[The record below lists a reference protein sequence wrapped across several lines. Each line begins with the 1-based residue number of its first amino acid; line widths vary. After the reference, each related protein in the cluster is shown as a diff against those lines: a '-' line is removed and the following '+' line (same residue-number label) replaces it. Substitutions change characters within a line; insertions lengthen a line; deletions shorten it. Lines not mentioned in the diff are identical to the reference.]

1 MSEKVALVDVVSS
14 QLKSIGYNDET
25 STLYVVFK
33 NTGITYK
40 YENVPESVYNT
51 LLASSEVGKTF
62 NSLVKGIYSF
72 SKV

>member
-1 MSEKVALVDVVSS
+1 MSEKVTLVDVVSS

-25 STLYVVFK
+25 STLYVIFK

>member
-1 MSEKVALVDVVSS
+1 MSENVTLVDVVSS
-14 QLKSIGYNDET
+14 QLKSIGYNKET

-40 YENVPESVYNT
+40 YDDVPESVYNT
-51 LLASSEVGKTF
+51 LLTSSEVGKTF